1 MINNFM
7 CERCDHYMVCEKLK
21 PLMKFHESAKKDM
34 MITLTMEECMD
45 YAPDADAK
53 DDGSAYED

>member
-1 MINNFM
+1 
-7 CERCDHYMVCEKLK
+7 MVCEKLK

-53 DDGSAYED
+53 GNSGEDKN